1 MLLYVKYYTLTYCAC
16 CFSVFVNMKKNSFL
30 FFIIMYLSLPVRSAM
45 TIVFLFFALCFCI
58 SEIIRVFLYL
68 YNCIFNIDY
77 E

>member
-1 MLLYVKYYTLTYCAC
+1 MWIYVKYYTLTYCTC
-16 CFSVFVNMKKNSFL
+16 CFFVFVNMKKNCFL
-30 FFIIMYLSLPVRSAM
+30 FFIIMYLSLSVRSAM

-58 SEIIRVFLYL
+58 SEIISVFLYL